1 MYFIIGFRVGVF
13 FYVRKDIKNRFGNQL
28 LDLPIS
34 WKFRLVD
41 CSRLFASV
49 NYRNKDRY

>member
-1 MYFIIGFRVGVF
+1 MYLYLDLESEYF

-34 WKFRLVD
+34 WKF
-41 CSRLFASV
+41 
-49 NYRNKDRY
+49 